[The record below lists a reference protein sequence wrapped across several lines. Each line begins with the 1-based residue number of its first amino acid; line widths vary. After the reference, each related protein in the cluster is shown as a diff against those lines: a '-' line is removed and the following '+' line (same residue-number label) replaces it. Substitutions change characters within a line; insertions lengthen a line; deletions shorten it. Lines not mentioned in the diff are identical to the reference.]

1 MQRYTDAFVN
11 AIVMDYPNDIIQ
23 HIYQIVSK
31 QSGSD
36 QFDINTLW
44 PSFFKVNT
52 VKAISTFVKLGANI
66 DYRVI
71 DTGSTPVMYFAQLG
85 LTNIVIWLIEQ
96 GADLTVKNMC
106 HNTVYNYAVQG
117 KINLDPIIKTYQ
129 EKKEKEELI
138 SRNKALEEKCLEM
151 DNKLSQLLNLFNKMN
166 IELSSVLPTKDKK
179 EDDKG
184 KMEECK
190 TITPTN

>member
-1 MQRYTDAFVN
+1 
-11 AIVMDYPNDIIQ
+11 MDYPNDIIQ